1 MDFYQVPI
9 GFGMALAMNQSAMTI
24 YSAMTEE
31 QKQEVLN
38 RAHKARSET
47 EMHQIVDGIVENE
60 RVK

>member
-47 EMHQIVDGIVENE
+47 EMTF
-60 RVK
+60 